1 MMGKLQGRNL
11 GEEDKQKV
19 IRGPGMFEM
28 QSSSVTE
35 ESTRKKGV
43 YTKHVLLFCRGANI
57 TLRLTKQR

>member
-35 ESTRKKGV
+35 ESTRKKGYGQIV
-43 YTKHVLLFCRGANI
+43 RSCV
-57 TLRLTKQR
+57 